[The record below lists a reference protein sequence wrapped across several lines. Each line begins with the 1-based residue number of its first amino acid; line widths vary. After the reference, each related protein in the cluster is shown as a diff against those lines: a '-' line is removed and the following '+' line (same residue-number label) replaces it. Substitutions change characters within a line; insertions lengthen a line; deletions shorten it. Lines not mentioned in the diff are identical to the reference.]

1 VNDKLISIIVPVF
14 NEEQNVPEFF
24 EAVLES
30 TKNLGYNFEL
40 IFVDDGSKDKSVDV
54 IHTLKTERKN
64 VTVKLIQLSRNFGKE
79 IASTAG
85 LHASKGSAAILIDAD
100 LQHPAEKIP
109 EFLNKWEDGGEVVIG
124 VRKIHAHGS
133 PFKHWGSEL
142 FYKLIGKISD
152 TEIIPHATDFRLIDR
167 QVIDH
172 FNRFTERERITRGLI
187 DWLGFKRDY
196 VQFTANKRRF
206 GKATYSTNK
215 LIHLAINGF
224 TTHSLVPLKLA
235 GYLGVILCAV
245 FGPLGVIVYIQHY
258 WLDDRLRWDVTGTG
272 MLAILMLFSI
282 GVVLVCLGLVAMYVA
297 NIHSEVMN
305 RPLYVVRKTK
315 SKG

>member
-1 VNDKLISIIVPVF
+1 VDRKLISIITPVY
-14 NEEQNVPEFF
+14 NEVQNIPEFF
-24 EAVLES
+24 PAILDA
-30 TKNLGYNFEL
+30 TKKLDYKFEL
-40 IFVDDGSKDKSVDV
+40 IFIDDGSNDQSIEA
-54 IHTLKTERKN
+54 IHALKTDRKDLS
-64 VTVKLIQLSRNFGKE
+64 VKLIQLSRNFGKE
-79 IASTAG
+79 IATTAG
-85 LHASKGSAAILIDAD
+85 LNACKGEAAILIDAD
-100 LQHPAEKIP
+100 LQHPPEKIS
-109 EFLNKWEDGGEVVIG
+109 EFIEKWEQGGEVVVG

-133 PFKHWGSEL
+133 PFKHLGSEV
-142 FYKLIGKISD
+142 FYKLMSKISD
-152 TEIIPHATDFRLIDR
+152 TVITPHATDFRLLDK
-167 QVIDH
+167 QVIEQ

-187 DWLGFKRDY
+187 DWLGFKREY

-206 GKATYSTNK
+206 GTATYSTNK

-245 FGPLGVIVYIQHY
+245 FGPLGIIVYIQHY

-305 RPLYVVRKTK
+305 RPLYVVRKNK
-315 SKG
+315 K